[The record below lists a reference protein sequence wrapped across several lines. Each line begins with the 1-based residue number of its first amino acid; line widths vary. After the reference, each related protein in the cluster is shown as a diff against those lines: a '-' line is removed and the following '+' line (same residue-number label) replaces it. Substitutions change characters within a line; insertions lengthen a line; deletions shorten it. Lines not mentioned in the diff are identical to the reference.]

1 MRRQFIYVTTPICI
15 AIIVAGAWL
24 ADAGN
29 LNPPPGPVNPT
40 MVTLDDINATA
51 LSAGD
56 KRTPIASLP
65 FTINQCGSYFLTGC
79 LTGAAGQNGIT
90 IAADDVTLDLNGFA
104 LIGVPGSLDGIN
116 MAGFQDN
123 VVIRN
128 GHVRAW
134 GESGIDARIH
144 VGRIE
149 RITATDNG
157 AWGIENSFGGTFTS
171 HIASCEALRNGVLV
185 ASSGGIQGA
194 GSTLITDCIASE
206 NTGNGI
212 SVSTGSTVADCLA
225 GSNTGGGIVG
235 SLNCTVSSSSASTN
249 NGIGIFINSGTIK
262 SCVANAN
269 DMDGIVGSRCVISA
283 CTSDG
288 NLGDGIEVASGSVVL
303 NNSCDGNGPAGAD
316 GAGIHVTGSDN
327 RIEGNNVTNNDRGID
342 FGFPTGGTNNIV
354 IKNTARNNVD
364 GVTLTNYKFPLGV
377 LNTVGEILDFTG
389 GGGVLTASNSS
400 PWANFEY

>member
-1 MRRQFIYVTTPICI
+1 MRKQFIYVTSPICA

-24 ADAGN
+24 ASAGPPV
-29 LNPPPGPVNPT
+29 LNPPAGPVGVSGRFGT
-40 MVTLDDINATA
+40 RTA
-51 LSAGD
+51 ISA
-56 KRTPIASLP
+56 LP

-104 LIGVPGSLDGIN
+104 LVGVPGSLDGIN
-116 MAGFQDN
+116 MSGFQNN

-149 RITATDNG
+149 HITATDNG

-171 HIASCEALRNGVLV
+171 HIVSCESFRNGMLV
-185 ASSGGIQGA
+185 ANSGGIQGA
-194 GSTLITDCIASE
+194 GSTLITDCIARE
-206 NTGNGI
+206 NTGAGI
-212 SVSTGSTVADCLA
+212 SVSSGSTIADCLA
-225 GSNTGGGIVG
+225 RGNTGGGIVG
-235 SLNCTVSSSSASTN
+235 GLVCTVSSSSASSN
-249 NGIGIFINSGTIK
+249 DGIGIFINSGSILGCTAT
-262 SCVANAN
+262 ANK
-269 DMDGIVGSRCVISA
+269 MDGIVGGGGVISA
-283 CTSDG
+283 CTCDS

-303 NNSCDGNGPAGAD
+303 NNNCDGNGPAGAD

-342 FGFPTGGTNNIV
+342 FGFPTGGTDNIV
-354 IKNTARNNVD
+354 IKNTARDNVD
-364 GVTLTNYKFPLGV
+364 STVLTNYRFPLGV

-389 GGGVLTASNSS
+389 GGGVLTAINSS